1 MRDPRRRTL
10 AAALGVIAVML
21 GLTAYSPT
29 LYRIFCDVTG
39 FGGTPRRGA
48 ESPAASSD
56 RVIVVR
62 FAAEV
67 DAGMPWRFGPAER
80 EIRVRVGEQKLAFY
94 VAENLAREAVSG
106 TALFNVAPAKAGPY
120 FNKIACFCFEEQH
133 LAPGQR
139 ADMPVSFFVDPA
151 ILADRSLDDVTTI
164 TLHYTFFRTLAP
176 KRAPAN

>member
-1 MRDPRRRTL
+1 MNSQRRTVQ
-10 AAALGVIAVML
+10 ATLGVIAVML
-21 GLTAYSPT
+21 GLTAYSPS
-29 LYRIFCDVTG
+29 LYRLFCDVTG
-39 FGGTPRRGA
+39 FGGTPRRSADGPSA
-48 ESPAASSD
+48 PSE

-67 DAGMPWRFGPAER
+67 DGAMPWRFGPAQR
-80 EIRVRVGEQKLAFY
+80 EMRIKVGEQALAHY
-94 VAENLAREAVSG
+94 VAENTAGEAISG

-139 ADMPVSFFVDPA
+139 VDMPVSFFVDPA

-164 TLHYTFFRTLAP
+164 TLHYTFYRTLAP
-176 KRAPAN
+176 KRASAN